1 MSRYARERDRAIPYF
16 RSRRVTTSDPSARC
30 ASSHIR
36 RAWPTIGGAAAAL
49 LRWMKSGAEPSG
61 MKEQLSAMDRAGK

>member
-1 MSRYARERDRAIPYF
+1 MPASGASNSILSFAKSDR
-16 RSRRVTTSDPSARC
+16 RRRIPSARC

-61 MKEQLSAMDRAGK
+61 MREQLGAMDRAGK